1 METNKPVVIKR
12 LPAAMH
18 AAGAKAFYTEVQ
30 PLLRT
35 DRPQLVFDLSQTERL
50 DVAGVEILLRCMR
63 EAMRRDGDIKLAA
76 LSPAAA
82 TVLELTRAERLFE
95 IYETST
101 DAVRSYS
108 VFLPSTIR
116 RAQHPQPLAA

>member
-12 LPAAMH
+12 LPAEMNS
-18 AAGAKAFYTEVQ
+18 AGARKFYAEIQ
-30 PLLRT
+30 PLLRS

-63 EAMRRDGDIKLAA
+63 EVMRRDGDIKLAA
-76 LSPAAA
+76 LSPTAE

-95 IYETST
+95 IYATST

-108 VFLPSTIR
+108 VFMPSSIR
-116 RAQHPQPLAA
+116 RSHLPQPVAA

>member
-1 METNKPVVIKR
+1 METSKPVVIKR
-12 LPAAMH
+12 LPASMNS
-18 AAGAKAFYTEVQ
+18 AGAKQFYAEVH

-50 DVAGVEILLRCMR
+50 DVAGVEVLLRCMR

-76 LSPAAA
+76 LSPVAE
-82 TVLELTRAERLFE
+82 TVLELTRADRLFE
-95 IYETST
+95 IYHTST

-116 RAQHPQPLAA
+116 RSQLPQPLAA

>member
-1 METNKPVVIKR
+1 METSKPVVIKR
-12 LPAAMH
+12 LPAAMNS
-18 AAGAKAFYTEVQ
+18 AGARQFYSEVK
-30 PLLRT
+30 PLLRS
-35 DRPQLVFDLSQTERL
+35 DRPQLVFDFAQTERL

-76 LSPAAA
+76 LSPVAA
-82 TVLELTRAERLFE
+82 TVLELTRADRLFE

-108 VFLPSTIR
+108 VFLPSTFR
-116 RAQHPQPLAA
+116 RPHPSRPIAA

>member
-1 METNKPVVIKR
+1 METSKPVVIKR
-12 LPAAMH
+12 LPAAMNF
-18 AAGAKAFYTEVQ
+18 AGARKFYSEVL

-50 DVAGVEILLRCMR
+50 DVAGVEVLLRCMR

-95 IYETST
+95 IYNTST

-108 VFLPSTIR
+108 VFMPSTIR
-116 RAQHPQPLAA
+116 RTPQPLAA